1 METKNSSHTQNNLI
15 MIIAEERHTLRTLY
29 DDIEP
34 DDDGHRYLPP
44 HVFRALRIRS
54 RYNPDLK
61 YYIVNCD
68 AYKRYGYTS
77 DELFDEIYDKYKS
90 GIDVYLECYCKPLR
104 CHGDIIVEKLQR
116 RLVKEKL
123 KEAKYR

>member
-1 METKNSSHTQNNLI
+1 MIYVYNKTKETHDGPNNYYIGRPSILGNPYTHI
-15 MIIAEERHTLRTLY
+15 KEKGTLARYIVKDRDTSIDMY
-29 DDIEP
+29 SEYFDTMYGSDIEFTK
-34 DDDGHRYLPP
+34 L
-44 HVFRALRIRS
+44 I
-54 RYNPDLK
+54 
-61 YYIVNCD
+61 
-68 AYKRYGYTS
+68 
-77 DELFDEIYDKYKS
+77 DEIYDKYKS